1 MDLIKYRE
9 VYDLYAFSVD
19 AIGYEEVG
27 KGLADVDRE
36 TLKRILSAM
45 SPDFERIFRE
55 APAFKTTKDE
65 NRYYVDMLGRLLNFT
80 VSEVPEEVYLK
91 LIQDE
96 ADTLYDE
103 CTRLNHNLNV
113 LKSSSYSTYSDIQE
127 QRGHLLFTAG
137 IDAEQSLKS
146 RFISYFEDGFSLY
159 KTCKQYY
166 EIKTETVRKSEQ
178 RNRNLLFIYMLM
190 GLCYFYDLYH
200 PPIYNK
206 EVRYLYSIMDVLY
219 LYNKYHGYNRFLP
232 TVEGIWAFMEEYN
245 TLNPYHHHP
254 FDD

>member
-19 AIGYEEVG
+19 AIGYDVVG
-27 KGLADVDRE
+27 RSLADVDRG
-36 TLKRILSAM
+36 TLKHILSAM
-45 SPDFERIFRE
+45 SPDFERIFKE

-65 NRYYVDMLGRLLNFT
+65 NRYYVDMLGSLLTTT

-96 ADTLYDE
+96 ADVLYDE

-113 LKSSSYSTYSDIQE
+113 RKTNPYSTYSDIQE
-127 QRGHLLFTAG
+127 LRGHLLFTAG
-137 IDAEQSLKS
+137 IDAEYSLKS
-146 RFISYFEDGFSLY
+146 RFKFYYESGFILY
-159 KTCKQYY
+159 KTCRQYY
-166 EIKTETVRKSEQ
+166 EIKTESVRKSEQ
-178 RNRNLLFIYMLM
+178 RNRNLIFVYALM

-200 PPIYNK
+200 PPLYNK

-219 LYNKYHGYNRFLP
+219 LYNKYHGYNRFSP

-245 TLNPYHHHP
+245 TLNPYRP
-254 FDD
+254 FDN